1 MFSSYLP
8 NIMINDSFVIFK
20 WLCYMSIQYEPN
32 EEITFKFSFVFIKS
46 TKQLINNT
54 KYATCYD

>member
-1 MFSSYLP
+1 
-8 NIMINDSFVIFK
+8 MINDSFVIFK